1 MKANEVLKLIDAGFS
16 ADEIRTMLT
25 TEPEQAPAAPA
36 APAEPAPAPASP
48 AAAPAEPAQP
58 GLDAITAFNTLM
70 GRLND
75 KLDAIQRANLINDAS
90 SGGAS
95 DPSADDIISELIY
108 PGSKNT

>member
-25 TEPEQAPAAPA
+25 IEPEQAPAEPA
-36 APAEPAPAPASP
+36 AIPEPAPAPAAP
-48 AAAPAEPAQP
+48 AAPAEPAQP